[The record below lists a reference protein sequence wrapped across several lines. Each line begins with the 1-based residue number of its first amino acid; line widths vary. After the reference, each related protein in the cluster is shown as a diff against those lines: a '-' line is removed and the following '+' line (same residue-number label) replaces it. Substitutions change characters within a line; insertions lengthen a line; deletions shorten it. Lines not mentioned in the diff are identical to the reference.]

1 MPHRPSLNRK
11 LALLVL
17 AAVGACMAVATS
29 VAIWQQ
35 ASNYAEMRKQ
45 ALVATAHV
53 FAAAAGPATAA
64 RNETDA
70 FLALRAIDRVPG
82 VQSAGIFDTEGRSI
96 VTSGNAAR
104 LLRDVAVEGDENVSL
119 PALLASGTVQVTVP
133 ILDGGRQVGSLVLI
147 GSVADLWPKLL
158 DTLKFTL
165 IGGAGALLAGLLV
178 AWRLQRSITAPLA
191 SLLRA
196 TAAIRHS
203 HKYDVAVPDASDRE
217 VGELVD
223 GFNHML
229 RDLRI
234 RDERL
239 EGHRR
244 NLETEVADRT
254 HDLREARDAAEAA
267 NRAKSEFLATMS
279 HEIRTPMN
287 GIMVMAEMLTAE
299 KMSRRQHRYA
309 DTIAKSGQNLLSVI
323 NDVLDFSKIESGKL
337 ELERVPVDLNGL
349 AENVLNLFS
358 ERARRSNIDLAAF
371 VDPALPRSILG
382 DPVRLGQVVTNLV
395 NNALKFTERG
405 FVSVDIAFSAEDRK
419 EIEIRVRDSGIGI
432 PDDKLAT
439 IFSPFSQADQTTT
452 RRFGGTGLGLSIC
465 KRLVNAMGADIRVS
479 SRMGEGSTFSF
490 AIPCEVDKP
499 ASWPHFEPTPL
510 GPAICVLDLPG
521 GATHSALSRYL
532 SAAGYVVSHRDETLT
547 PDRCRQAQL
556 ICAEP
561 DRLDSFAIGNEHS
574 KPIVV
579 AVADLAGGSLEDP
592 IAPDAADA
600 ILTRPILRSEVE
612 ELLGRIAEGRFM
624 LQPVE
629 VKARSKPSA
638 VAFHAFRALVAD
650 DNAVNREIAIEAL
663 SRLGATVDVVE
674 NGAEAVEAVAKSEFD
689 IVFMDG
695 SMPEMDG
702 FAATRRIREAEML
715 SGKTR
720 RAIVGLT
727 AHVIGVRADEW
738 RQAGMDAVVYKP
750 FRLADLAQAIG
761 QLLPDLPRKQ
771 TLDEPEHIQ
780 QERALGGGS
789 LLDDEILGQL
799 RLMPSANGHSFLHK
813 VLDLYIEHAPAAV
826 EQLHRA
832 AEAGDRETCARA
844 AHALKSMSHNVG
856 ALRVAELALL
866 TERWSEPGARSPAD
880 CPSLDISDAVH
891 ATISAMK
898 MLRKL
903 GDGAG
908 EHHARS
914 AVSMSAM

>member
-1 MPHRPSLNRK
+1 MPRRPSLHRK
-11 LALLVL
+11 LVLLVF

-64 RNETDA
+64 RSESDA

-82 VQSAGIFDTEGRSI
+82 VQSAGIFDAEGRSL

-104 LLRDVAVEGDENVSL
+104 LLRDVAVEGDEDVSL

-133 ILDGGRQVGSLVLI
+133 VLDGGRQVGRLVLI

-196 TAAIRHS
+196 TAVIRQS
-203 HKYDVAVPDASDRE
+203 HKYDVAVPHASDRE

-239 EGHRR
+239 EAHRR

-254 HDLREARDAAEAA
+254 RDLREARDAAEAA

-299 KMSRRQHRYA
+299 RMSRRQHRYA
-309 DTIAKSGQNLLSVI
+309 ETIAKSGQSLLAVI

-337 ELERVPVDLNGL
+337 ELERVPVDLNDL

-358 ERARRSNIDLAAF
+358 ERARRNDIDLAAF

-395 NNALKFTERG
+395 NNALKFTQRG
-405 FVSVDIAFSAEDRK
+405 FVSVDIGFSAEDHRK
-419 EIEIRVRDSGIGI
+419 IEIRVQDSGIGI
-432 PDDKLAT
+432 PDDKLVT

-465 KRLVNAMGADIRVS
+465 KRLVNAMGGDIHVS
-479 SRMGEGSTFSF
+479 SRSGEGSTFSF
-490 AIPCEVDKP
+490 AIPCEPDLP
-499 ASWPHFEPTPL
+499 ASWPRFEPPPS

-521 GATHSALSRYL
+521 GATLSALSRYL
-532 SAAGYVVSHRDETLT
+532 SAAGYVVCPRGETLT
-547 PDRCRQAQL
+547 SDRARQAQL
-556 ICAEP
+556 IFAEAG
-561 DRLDSFAIGNEHS
+561 RVDSFAVEEGRP

-579 AVADLAGGSLEDP
+579 AVTDLASGSPHDP
-592 IAPDAADA
+592 TAADAADA

-612 ELLGRIAEGRFM
+612 ELLQRIADGKSMSRPLEA
-624 LQPVE
+624 
-629 VKARSKPSA
+629 KTHSKPSA

-650 DNAVNREIAIEAL
+650 DNAVNREIATEAL
-663 SRLGATVDVVE
+663 SRLGATVQVVE
-674 NGAEAVEAVAKSEFD
+674 NGVEAVAAVASSEFD

-702 FAATRRIREAEML
+702 FAATRRIRESEVL

-720 RAIVGLT
+720 SAIVGLT

-750 FRLADLAQAIG
+750 FTLSDLAQAIG
-761 QLLPDLPRKQ
+761 RLLPHLPRKQ
-771 TLDEPEHIQ
+771 TLDEPEQIE
-780 QERALGGGS
+780 QERDPGRVS
-789 LLDDEILGQL
+789 LLDDEILDQL
-799 RLMPSANGHSFLHK
+799 RLMPSADGHSFLHK

-844 AHALKSMSHNVG
+844 AHALKSMSYNVG
-856 ALRVAELALL
+856 ALRVAELALRV
-866 TERWSEPGARSPAD
+866 ERWAEIASHSPAD
-880 CPSLDISDAVH
+880 CPSLDISDTVH

-903 GDGAG
+903 GNGAD
-908 EHHARS
+908 ERHARN

>member
-1 MPHRPSLNRK
+1 MPSRPSLHRK
-11 LALLVL
+11 LVLLVF

-35 ASNYAEMRKQ
+35 ASNYGEMRRQ

-53 FAAAAGPATAA
+53 FAAAAGPATAV
-64 RNETDA
+64 RSESGA

-82 VQSAGIFDTEGRSI
+82 VQSAEIFDAEGRSL
-96 VTSGNAAR
+96 VTSGNATR
-104 LLRDVAVEGDENVSL
+104 LLRDVAVEGDEDISL
-119 PALLASGTVQVTVP
+119 LALLASGTVQVTVP
-133 ILDGGRQVGSLVLI
+133 VLDGGSQVGKLVLI
-147 GSVADLWPKLL
+147 GSVDDLWPKLL

-165 IGGAGALLAGLLV
+165 IGGAAALLVGLLV
-178 AWRLQRSITAPLA
+178 AWRLQRSITAPLT

-196 TAAIRHS
+196 TAAIRQS

-217 VGELVD
+217 IGELVD

-239 EGHRR
+239 EAHRR

-254 HDLREARDAAEAA
+254 RDLRDARDAAEAA

-299 KMSRRQHRYA
+299 RMSRRQHRYA
-309 DTIAKSGQNLLSVI
+309 ETIAKSGQGLLAVI

-337 ELERVPVDLNGL
+337 ELERVPVDLSDL
-349 AENVLNLFS
+349 AENVLSLFS
-358 ERARRSNIDLAAF
+358 ERARRNDIDLAAF
-371 VDPALPRSILG
+371 VDPALPRSIFG

-405 FVSVDIAFSAEDRK
+405 FVSVDIGFSAEDRRR
-419 EIEIRVRDSGIGI
+419 IEIRVQDSGIGI
-432 PDDKLAT
+432 PDDKLVT

-465 KRLVNAMGADIRVS
+465 KRLVNAMGGDIEVS
-479 SRMGEGSTFSF
+479 SRPGEGSTFSF
-490 AIPCEVDKP
+490 AIPCEPDEP
-499 ASWPHFEPTPL
+499 ASWPRLEPSPS

-521 GATHSALSRYL
+521 DASQSALSRYL
-532 SAAGYVVSHRDETLT
+532 SAAGYIVCPRGETLT
-547 PDRCRQAQL
+547 SDRCQQAQL
-556 ICAEP
+556 ICAEA
-561 DRLDSFAIGNEHS
+561 DRIGSFAVEQWEP

-579 AVADLAGGSLEDP
+579 AVTDLAGGSPFDP
-592 IAPDAADA
+592 VAAGAADA

-612 ELLGRIAEGRFM
+612 ELLRRIADGKS
-624 LQPVE
+624 LSQPVE
-629 VKARSKPSA
+629 VKTPAKPPI
-638 VAFHAFRALVAD
+638 VAFQAFRALVAD
-650 DNAVNREIAIEAL
+650 DNAVNREIAGEAL
-663 SRLGATVDVVE
+663 SRLGAMVEVVK
-674 NGAEAVEAVAKSEFD
+674 NGAEAVEAVASSEFD

-702 FAATRRIREAEML
+702 FAAARRIRESEVL

-720 RAIVGLT
+720 GPIVGLT
-727 AHVIGVRADEW
+727 AHVVGVRADEW
-738 RQAGMDAVVYKP
+738 RRSGMDAVVYKP
-750 FRLADLAQAIG
+750 FTLADLAQAIER
-761 QLLPDLPRKQ
+761 LLPHLPRKQ
-771 TLDEPEHIQ
+771 TLDEPEQ
-780 QERALGGGS
+780 VEQERASGRAA

-799 RLMPSANGHSFLHK
+799 RLMPSANGLSFLHK

-826 EQLHRA
+826 EQMHRA

-844 AHALKSMSHNVG
+844 AHALKSMSYNVG
-856 ALRVAELALL
+856 ALRVAELALHV
-866 TERWSEPGARSPAD
+866 EQWAEINSQSQVD
-880 CPSLDISDAVH
+880 CPSLAIAETVQ

-903 GDGAG
+903 GNDGD
-908 EHHARS
+908 ELHARN

>member
-1 MPHRPSLNRK
+1 MPRRPSLHRK
-11 LALLVL
+11 LVVLVF

-29 VAIWQQ
+29 VAVWQQ
-35 ASNYAEMRKQ
+35 ASNYGEMRKQ

-64 RNETDA
+64 RNESDA

-82 VQSAGIFDTEGRSI
+82 VQSAEIFDPEGRSL

-104 LLRDVAVEGDENVSL
+104 LLRDVAVEGDEDVSL
-119 PALLASGTVQVTVP
+119 PALLASGTVRVTVP
-133 ILDGGRQVGSLVLI
+133 ILDSGKEVGRLVLI

-178 AWRLQRSITAPLA
+178 AWRLQRSITGPLA

-196 TAAIRHS
+196 TAAIRQN

-239 EGHRR
+239 EAHRR

-254 HDLREARDAAEAA
+254 RDLREARDAAEAA

-299 KMSRRQHRYA
+299 RMSRRQHRYA
-309 DTIAKSGQNLLSVI
+309 ETIAKSGQSLLAVI

-337 ELERVPVDLNGL
+337 ELERVPVDLNDL
-349 AENVLNLFS
+349 AENVLGLFS
-358 ERARRSNIDLAAF
+358 ERARRNGIDLAAF
-371 VDPALPRSILG
+371 VDPALPRSIFG

-395 NNALKFTERG
+395 NNALKFTQRG
-405 FVSVDIAFSAEDRK
+405 FVSVDIGFSAEDHRN
-419 EIEIRVRDSGIGI
+419 IEVRVQDSGIGI
-432 PDDKLAT
+432 PDDKLVT

-465 KRLVNAMGADIRVS
+465 KRLVNAMGGDIRVS
-479 SRMGEGSTFSF
+479 SRSGEGSTFSF
-490 AIPCEVDKP
+490 AIPCEPDEP
-499 ASWPHFEPTPL
+499 ASWPRLEPTPS
-510 GPAICVLDLPG
+510 GPAICVLDVAG
-521 GATHSALSRYL
+521 GATQSALSRYL
-532 SAAGYVVSHRDETLT
+532 SAAGYDVFPRGEALT

-556 ICAEP
+556 ICADS
-561 DRLDSFAIGNEHS
+561 DRIDSFAIEDGRP
-574 KPIVV
+574 KQIVV
-579 AVADLAGGSLEDP
+579 AVADLADGSG
-592 IAPDAADA
+592 AADA
-600 ILTRPILRSEVE
+600 ILTSPILRSEVE
-612 ELLGRIAEGRFM
+612 ELLRRIADGM
-624 LQPVE
+624 SISQTVE
-629 VKARSKPSA
+629 PKTQAKAAS
-638 VAFHAFRALVAD
+638 VGFHAFKALVAD
-650 DNAVNREIAIEAL
+650 DNAVNREIATEVL
-663 SRLGATVDVVE
+663 SRLGATVEVVE
-674 NGAEAVEAVAKSEFD
+674 NGAEAVAAVARSEFD

-702 FAATRRIREAEML
+702 FAATRRIRESEML
-715 SGKTR
+715 SGKARCT
-720 RAIVGLT
+720 IVGLT

-738 RQAGMDAVVYKP
+738 RRAGMDAVVYKP
-750 FRLADLAQAIG
+750 FTLADLVQAIG
-761 QLLPDLPRKQ
+761 RLLPDLPRKQ
-771 TLDEPEHIQ
+771 TLGEPEHIEH
-780 QERALGGGS
+780 ERASGRVS

-832 AEAGDRETCARA
+832 AEAGDRETCGRA
-844 AHALKSMSHNVG
+844 AHALKSMSYNVG
-856 ALRVAELALL
+856 ALRAAELALHV
-866 TERWSEPGARSPAD
+866 ERWAELDSQSPAD
-880 CPSLDISDAVH
+880 CPSLDISETVH
-891 ATISAMK
+891 ATISAMR

-903 GDGAG
+903 ENGAG
-908 EHHARS
+908 ERHARK

>member
-1 MPHRPSLNRK
+1 MPRRPSLHRK
-11 LALLVL
+11 LVLLVF
-17 AAVGACMAVATS
+17 AAVGACMVVATS

-64 RNETDA
+64 RNESAA

-82 VQSAGIFDTEGRSI
+82 VQSAEIFNPDGRSL

-104 LLRDVAVEGDENVSL
+104 LLRDVAVEGDEVVSL
-119 PALLASGTVQVTVP
+119 SALLASGTVRVTVP
-133 ILDGGRQVGSLVLI
+133 ILDSGNEVGRLVLI

-196 TAAIRHS
+196 TAAIRQS

-239 EGHRR
+239 EAHRR

-254 HDLREARDAAEAA
+254 RDLREARDAAEAA

-299 KMSRRQHRYA
+299 KMSRQQHRFA
-309 DTIAKSGQNLLSVI
+309 ETIAKSGQSLLAVI

-337 ELERVPVDLNGL
+337 ELERVPIDLNDL
-349 AENVLNLFS
+349 AENVLSLFS

-371 VDPALPRSILG
+371 VDPALPRSVLG
-382 DPVRLGQVVTNLV
+382 DPVRLGQVLTNLV

-405 FVSVDIAFSAEDRK
+405 FVSVDIGFAAEDHRT
-419 EIEIRVRDSGIGI
+419 IEIRVQDSGIGI
-432 PDDKLAT
+432 PDDKLTT
-439 IFSPFSQADQTTT
+439 IFAPFSQADQTTT
-452 RRFGGTGLGLSIC
+452 RRFGGTGLGLTIC
-465 KRLVNAMGADIRVS
+465 KRLVDAMGGDIRVS
-479 SRMGEGSTFSF
+479 SRSGEGSTFSF
-490 AIPCEVDKP
+490 AIPCEPDQP
-499 ASWPHFEPTPL
+499 ASWPSFESTPS
-510 GPAICVLDLPG
+510 GPPICVLDVSG
-521 GATHSALSRYL
+521 GATQSALTRYL
-532 SAAGYVVSHRDETLT
+532 SAAGYEVFPRGETLP
-547 PDRCRQAQL
+547 PDRWRQAQL

-561 DRLDSFAIGNEHS
+561 DRIESCAIEDGRP

-579 AVADLAGGSLEDP
+579 AVAHLADGS
-592 IAPDAADA
+592 DAADA
-600 ILTRPILRSEVE
+600 TITRPILRSEIE
-612 ELLGRIAEGRFM
+612 ELLRRIAEGRS
-624 LQPVE
+624 LSQALEP
-629 VKARSKPSA
+629 KARVNTA
-638 VAFHAFRALVAD
+638 TVGFHAFRALVAD
-650 DNAVNREIAIEAL
+650 DNAVNREIATEAL
-663 SRLGATVDVVE
+663 SRLGATVEVVE
-674 NGAEAVEAVAKSEFD
+674 NGAEAVTAVASSEFD

-702 FAATRRIREAEML
+702 FAATRRIRESEVL

-720 RAIVGLT
+720 SAIVGLT

-750 FRLADLAQAIG
+750 FTLADLTQVIER
-761 QLLPDLPRKQ
+761 LLPHLPRKQ
-771 TLDEPEHIQ
+771 TSDEPEHVEH
-780 QERALGGGS
+780 ERASGRAT
-789 LLDDEILGQL
+789 LLDDEVLGQL
-799 RLMPSANGHSFLHK
+799 RLMPSADGHSFLHR

-832 AEAGDRETCARA
+832 AEAGDRATCARA
-844 AHALKSMSHNVG
+844 AHALKSMSYNVG
-856 ALRVAELALL
+856 AVRVAELALQA
-866 TERWSEPGARSPAD
+866 ERWAEIASHSPAD
-880 CPSLDISDAVH
+880 CPSLDLSDTVH

-903 GDGAG
+903 GNGAD
-908 EHHARS
+908 ERHARN

>member
-1 MPHRPSLNRK
+1 MPRRPSLHRK
-11 LALLVL
+11 LVLLVF
-17 AAVGACMAVATS
+17 AAVGACMAVATG

-35 ASNYAEMRKQ
+35 ASNYAELRKQ

-64 RNETDA
+64 RNESDA

-82 VQSAGIFDTEGRSI
+82 VQSAGIFDAEGRSL

-104 LLRDVAVEGDENVSL
+104 LLRDVAVEGDEDVSL

-133 ILDGGRQVGSLVLI
+133 VLDGGRQVGTLVLI

-196 TAAIRHS
+196 TTAIRQS
-203 HKYDVAVPDASDRE
+203 YKYDVAVPDASDRE

-239 EGHRR
+239 EAHRR

-254 HDLREARDAAEAA
+254 RDLRGARDAAEAA

-299 KMSRRQHRYA
+299 RMSRRQHRYA
-309 DTIAKSGQNLLSVI
+309 ETIAKSGQSLLAVI

-337 ELERVPVDLNGL
+337 ELERVPVDLNDL

-358 ERARRSNIDLAAF
+358 ERARRNDIDLAAF

-395 NNALKFTERG
+395 NNALKFTQRG
-405 FVSVDIAFSAEDRK
+405 FVSVDIGFSAEDRRK
-419 EIEIRVRDSGIGI
+419 IEIRVQDSGIGI
-432 PDDKLAT
+432 PDDKLVT

-465 KRLVNAMGADIRVS
+465 MRLVNAMGGDIHVS
-479 SRMGEGSTFSF
+479 SRSGEGSTFSF
-490 AIPCEVDKP
+490 AIPCEPDEP
-499 ASWPHFEPTPL
+499 ASWPRFEPPPSE
-510 GPAICVLDLPG
+510 PAICVLDLPG
-521 GATHSALSRYL
+521 DATQSALSRYL
-532 SAAGYVVSHRDETLT
+532 SAAGYVVYPRGETLT
-547 PDRCRQAQL
+547 SDRGRQAQL
-556 ICAEP
+556 IFAEAG
-561 DRLDSFAIGNEHS
+561 RVDSFAVEKGRPR
-574 KPIVV
+574 PIVV
-579 AVADLAGGSLEDP
+579 AVTDLASGSPHDP
-592 IAPDAADA
+592 TADDASDA

-612 ELLGRIAEGRFM
+612 ELLKRITDGKSMSRPLEAK
-624 LQPVE
+624 PH
-629 VKARSKPSA
+629 SKPSA

-650 DNAVNREIAIEAL
+650 DNAVNREIATEAL
-663 SRLGATVDVVE
+663 SRLGATVQVVE
-674 NGAEAVEAVAKSEFD
+674 NGVEAVAAVASSEFD

-702 FAATRRIREAEML
+702 FAATRRIRESEML

-720 RAIVGLT
+720 SAIVGLT

-750 FRLADLAQAIG
+750 FTLSDLAQAIER
-761 QLLPDLPRKQ
+761 LLPHLPRKQ
-771 TLDEPEHIQ
+771 MLDEPEQ
-780 QERALGGGS
+780 NEQERDPGRAA
-789 LLDDEILGQL
+789 LLDDEVLGQL
-799 RLMPSANGHSFLHK
+799 RLMPSANGDSFLHR
-813 VLDLYIEHAPAAV
+813 VLDLYIEHAPVAV
-826 EQLHRA
+826 EQLLRA

-844 AHALKSMSHNVG
+844 AHALKSMSSNVG
-856 ALRVAELALL
+856 ALRVAELALRV
-866 TERWSEPGARSPAD
+866 ERWAEIASHSPAD
-880 CPSLDISDAVH
+880 CPSLDISDTVH

-903 GDGAG
+903 GNGAD
-908 EHHARS
+908 ERHARN